1 MNIKGNIKLAF
12 TSLLVLL
19 AQILFLRDMG
29 IGGLGF
35 IFIYTYIIIKAP
47 ININRNLL
55 VLMGFLAGWAVD
67 WFYDTHGLHAFSL
80 VLIAYLRKYI
90 LNLLTPANGYDDR
103 SVVNLQ
109 EMTWLW
115 YLPYVGLM
123 LFIHHLVLFLLE
135 ASDFSLL
142 GLSLL
147 KVFFSTLLG
156 LVVFVLIE
164 LFSKKQ

>member
-1 MNIKGNIKLAF
+1 MNITGNIRLIF
-12 TSLLVLL
+12 SYMLVLL

-35 IFIYTYIIIKAP
+35 LFIYTYVVIKAP
-47 ININRNLL
+47 ISINQNLL
-55 VLMGFLAGWAVD
+55 VFIGFLAGWLVD

-80 VLIAYLRKYI
+80 VLIAYLRKYL

-103 SVVNLQ
+103 SDVNLQ

-123 LFIHHLVLFLLE
+123 LFVHHLILFLLE